1 MTSAAQARKRQRAS
15 AARQALVLCEAE
27 LITRPRTSAAAARA
41 ALRAAGL
48 PPHLAATLRNR
59 LRLIPEREPAR

>member
-1 MTSAAQARKRQRAS
+1 MTSAAHDRRRHRAS
-15 AARQALVLCEAE
+15 AACQAIALCEAE
-27 LITRPRTSAAAARA
+27 LTARPRTSAAAARA

-59 LRLIPEREPAR
+59 LRLIPEQEPAR